1 MRICR
6 SHFHEHHRWMIA
18 HQFHLFHTHCC
29 LLTHLMITQSR
40 CLASLILHFPL
51 VNLCHLKMLKKTPL
65 WKDIQGAIYTS
76 REWSHIIN
84 NSDPLSGL
92 SFPSMHHRIST
103 WPSGTINHLGQ
114 MQCTLTG
121 QLKPVFLFLFSLL
134 SNISLSM
141 FKFISVLLA
150 LSNGH
155 AIYTYHLLSHV

>member
-92 SFPSMHHRIST
+92 SFPSYASQDINLTFRYNKSF
-103 WPSGTINHLGQ
+103 GTNA
-114 MQCTLTG
+114 M
-121 QLKPVFLFLFSLL
+121 
-134 SNISLSM
+134 
-141 FKFISVLLA
+141 
-150 LSNGH
+150 
-155 AIYTYHLLSHV
+155 YTHWTA